1 MGNVFSRSFHIFKES
16 LSVLRKDKEIMLF
29 PILSGIFTMM
39 AMAGMVYA
47 GVITGFFAR
56 LGNGS
61 ELESNIL
68 GYAGLFVWY
77 FVSWFIVIFFNVAVI
92 HCAKIR
98 FEGGDPTVAD
108 GFRASTTHLGRI
120 ATWALVAATV
130 GLLIRIAADR
140 AKFVGKIVA
149 SIAGAAWAIAT
160 FFIVPV
166 IIFEKKS
173 MKDSIKQSANLVK
186 KTWGESLVSAGGVGL
201 FMMMLGAA
209 GLLLPIAGMF
219 IGVQAAVIGLGIMA
233 FYWLGLMVV
242 SSALTGIFRAGLY
255 LYATEGK
262 LPQGFTPAYV
272 ERAFGPPKG
281 KVAVVPATA

>member
-16 LSVLRKDKEIMLF
+16 LSVLRKDKEIMFF

-98 FEGGDPTVAD
+98 FEGGDPTIAD

-219 IGVQAAVIGLGIMA
+219 ISVQAAVIGLGIMA

-281 KVAVVPATA
+281 KTAVVRATA

>member
-16 LSVLRKDKEIMLF
+16 LAVLRQDTEILIF
-29 PILSGIFTMM
+29 PVLSGIFTMI
-39 AMAGMVYA
+39 AMAGMIYA

-56 LGNGS
+56 LGDGS
-61 ELESNIL
+61 ELESNVL
-68 GYAGLFVWY
+68 GYSGLFLWY

-92 HCAKIR
+92 HCARMR
-98 FEGGDPTVAD
+98 FEGSDPTVGD
-108 GFRASTTHLGRI
+108 GFRASTSHLGRI
-120 ATWALVAATV
+120 AAWALVAATV
-130 GLLIRIAADR
+130 GLVIRIASDR
-140 AKFVGKIVA
+140 AKFIGKIVA

-173 MKDSIKQSANLVK
+173 IKDSIKQSAELVK

-209 GLLLPIAGMF
+209 GLILPLAGMF
-219 IGVQAAVIGLGIMA
+219 ISVQAAVIGLGIMA

-262 LPQGFTPAYV
+262 LPKGFSPAYV
-272 ERAFGPPKG
+272 QGAFGAPKG
-281 KVAVVPATA
+281 KGAPARVTA

>member
-219 IGVQAAVIGLGIMA
+219 ISVQAAVIGLGIMA

-281 KVAVVPATA
+281 NAAVVPATA

>member
-98 FEGGDPTVAD
+98 FEGGDPTIAD

-149 SIAGAAWAIAT
+149 SIAGTAWAIAT

-219 IGVQAAVIGLGIMA
+219 ISIQAAVIGLGIMA

-272 ERAFGPPKG
+272 ERAFGQPKG
-281 KVAVVPATA
+281 KAAVVRATA

>member
-98 FEGGDPTVAD
+98 FEGGDPTIAD

-219 IGVQAAVIGLGIMA
+219 ISVQAAVIGLGIMA

-272 ERAFGPPKG
+272 ERAFGPAKG
-281 KVAVVPATA
+281 KAAVVPATA